1 MMSSLLA
8 YLQLETLFYRLLAF
22 LLAAT
27 VHDFIYAY
35 AVQLLGDRTAREQ
48 GRLTWNP
55 AAHITPLGLSMLLFG
70 PYGWTKPMPIDPG
83 RFKNARKLRSIA
95 AWLAAPLAN
104 LLLCLIF
111 WWLYRSAGTEV
122 VTVSWLN
129 ELWLGFL
136 QFSVMVNLFYA
147 ILHIMPIYPLGGWF
161 ALQAMLGRKPAD
173 HAIISDDS
181 MATNQGKPFSNRRL
195 TLGETLGL
203 CFTIIM
209 MAFPLGRSL
218 LSELYVIVER
228 WIGLLF

>member
-1 MMSSLLA
+1 MMSSFLA

-27 VHDFIYAY
+27 LHDFIYAFT
-35 AVQLLGDRTAREQ
+35 AQLLGDRTAREQ

-55 AAHITPLGLSMLLFG
+55 AAHITPLGLSMVLFG

-83 RFKNARKLRSIA
+83 RFKRSPKLRSIA
-95 AWLAAPLAN
+95 VWVAAPLAN

-111 WWLYRSAGTEV
+111 WWLYRSFGADAPAA
-122 VTVSWLN
+122 SWLN

-136 QFSVMVNLFYA
+136 QFGVMVNLFYA
-147 ILHIMPIYPLGGWF
+147 ILHIVPIYPLGGWF
-161 ALQAMLGRKPAD
+161 ALQALMGRRPAD
-173 HAIISDDS
+173 PSV
-181 MATNQGKPFSNRRL
+181 NQDEKKTADQGRPITYRRL
-195 TLGETLGL
+195 TLAETLGL
-203 CFTIIM
+203 CFIIIM

-228 WIGLLF
+228 WIRLLF